1 MTKKF
6 LIVDAHEDMAL
17 NMVCFGRDYT
27 RPVAETRQ
35 KEKGAQILEWNQD
48 SVLGWDV
55 YQQGRVGIVFSTLF
69 GAPIRHQEGA
79 WDTQVYRDYN
89 EAHQIYRAQLDAYHR
104 LVEDHP
110 DKFRLLTTKAGL
122 DAHLAQWE
130 QASENIEPPVGLV
143 VLMEAAEAVREPAEL
158 ELWWELG
165 VRVIGP
171 AWGMT
176 RYCGGTRE
184 PGPLTQDGYDL
195 LDGMAEFGFTL
206 DLSHMDEEAAL
217 QALDHYPEQV
227 IASHANAKALL
238 KGTDS
243 NRFLTDRL
251 IEGIVERDGVIGVVP
266 YNVFLKVGW
275 KKGDPRQQVT
285 LEDLAA
291 HIDHICQIAGDAK
304 HAGFGSDADGGF
316 GLQSM
321 PLGMDTLADLQKLAP
336 LLAEKGY
343 SEKAIGNIFGGNWIS
358 ILKETLPES
367 A

>member
-27 RPVAETRQ
+27 GTVAEIRQ
-35 KEKGAQILEWNQD
+35 SEKGTQIPEWNQD

-55 YQQGRVGIVFSTLF
+55 YQQGRVAIIFSTLF
-69 GAPIRHQEGA
+69 GSPIRFQEGD
-79 WDTQVYRDYN
+79 WDTQVYRDFD
-89 EAHQIYRAQLDAYHR
+89 EAHKIYRTQLDAYHR
-104 LVEDHP
+104 LVADHP
-110 DKFRLLTTKAGL
+110 DKFRLLTTKVEL
-122 DAHLAQWE
+122 EAHLAEWE
-130 QASENIEPPVGLV
+130 QAAEDAEPPIGLV

-158 ELWWELG
+158 ALWWDLG

-171 AWGMT
+171 AWGKT

-195 LDGMAEFGFTL
+195 LDGMTEFGFTL

-217 QALDHYPEQV
+217 QALDHYPGRV

-251 IEGIVERDGVIGVVP
+251 IEGIIERDGVIGVVP
-266 YNVFLKVGW
+266 YNIFLRVGW
-275 KKGDPRQQVT
+275 KKGDPRALVT

-321 PLGMDTLADLQKLAP
+321 PLGMNTLADMQKLVP
-336 LLAEKGY
+336 ILIEKGY
-343 SEKAIGNIFGGNWIS
+343 SDEALGDIFGGNWIN
-358 ILKETLPES
+358 ILKGTLPES
-367 A
+367 V